1 MNINKAV
8 DKKFEKL
15 SLREVLKQPID
26 SLQGVSSRQ
35 SNLIKEAFKITTI
48 EQFSKLRFAKWAE
61 ALINLNKYEIKG
73 DTNSNLNINKCV
85 DKAYENKS
93 ISEILVSPVQC
104 LQGLSDR
111 QAELLYKA
119 FKIKT
124 VKQLGNLRFFKI
136 AKAIYFLALCEDDSL
151 DPNSKL

>member
-8 DKKFEKL
+8 DKKFEKM

-26 SLQGVSSRQ
+26 ALQGLSSRQ
-35 SNLIKEAFKITTI
+35 AGLVKEAFKITTI
-48 EQFSKLRFAKWAE
+48 EQLSKLRFAKWAE
-61 ALINLNKYEIKG
+61 ALINLAKYEVKG
-73 DTNSNLNINKCV
+73 DSNTNLNINKCV
-85 DKAYENKS
+85 DKAYEQKS
-93 ISEILVSPVQC
+93 IAEILSSPVQA

-111 QAELLYKA
+111 QADLLYKA

-136 AKAIYFLALCEDDSL
+136 AKAIYFLALCEDASL

>member
-8 DKKFEKL
+8 DKKFENM
-15 SLREVLKQPID
+15 SLKDVLKQPID
-26 SLQGVSSRQ
+26 ALQGLSSRQ
-35 SNLIKEAFKITTI
+35 ANLVKEAFKITTI
-48 EQFSKLRFAKWAE
+48 EQFSKLRFAKWAD
-61 ALINLNKYEIKG
+61 ALVSLAKFEVKG
-73 DTNSNLNINKCV
+73 ETNSNLNINKCL
-85 DKAYENKS
+85 ANGYEKKS
-93 ISEILVSPVQC
+93 IKEILDSPVQA
-104 LQGLSDR
+104 LQGLSDS

-136 AKAIYFLALCEDDSL
+136 AKAIYFLALCEDTSL